1 VGEALR
7 TSDADC
13 VPEIASATPVPTVA
27 ERWFA
32 GLVLLMSSGA
42 FLLLIQDEEARA
54 SGARAGTL
62 VTNAI
67 WIAVYLA
74 TAYFIWKYGKRS
86 TIYKSKIWHL
96 PAILGVA
103 FVSVLWSDNAA
114 LTFVKAAALLGT
126 SIVGYYLAVRFTT
139 SELLLILAR
148 VYQVSAVLSLAFVF
162 LLPAFGVGSDEL
174 AGTWLGIYGHKNL
187 LGMNMAL
194 AFLLFSVLSINSRTG
209 GWIYRFSA
217 ALSLVLVFLSQSAT
231 SLVVCGVIAVCL
243 FVRVLYRNHFKALVI
258 VAVSLFAIVIATGGI
273 TSDPDRAAAA
283 IDRDPGLTGRTALW
297 AVVWTMIVEHPYL
310 GYGYGAF
317 WRGNNGPSAD
327 VWKLSGFEAFYSH
340 NGFLDVWLDLGI
352 LGLALLLLSLLIT
365 FRAAF
370 RLGRTTSTIEGSWP
384 FLFLVYLLISNL
396 TEGSLL
402 RINFLPW
409 ILYVSVAIQLSST
422 TVHNWNRG
430 GMTLAKQGAFS

>member
-1 VGEALR
+1 MKAGC
-7 TSDADC
+7 ADC
-13 VPEIASATPVPTVA
+13 VPEIVSPTPAPTAA

-42 FLLLIQDEEARA
+42 FLLLIKDEEVLA
-54 SGARAGTL
+54 SGERAGTL
-62 VTNAI
+62 VTNTI

-74 TAYFIWKYGKRS
+74 TAYFIWKYGKHS

-96 PAILGVA
+96 LAILGVA

-126 SIVGYYLAVRFTT
+126 SIVGYYLAVRFTI

-162 LLPAFGVGSDEL
+162 LLPAFGVGSDDY
-174 AGTWLGIYGHKNL
+174 AGMWQGIYGHKNM

-194 AFLLFSVLSINSRTG
+194 AFLIFSVLSINSRAG
-209 GWIYRFSA
+209 GWVYRFSA
-217 ALSLVLVFLSQSAT
+217 GLSLVLVFYSQSAT

-243 FVRVLYRNHFKALVI
+243 IVLVLYRNHFKALMI

-283 IDRDPGLTGRTALW
+283 IDRDPGLTGRTVLW
-297 AVVWTMIVEHPYL
+297 AVVWTMILEHPYL

-327 VWKLSGFEAFYSH
+327 VWKLSGFDAFYSH
-340 NGFLDVWLDLGI
+340 NGYLDLWLDLGI
-352 LGLALLLLSLLIT
+352 LGLGLLLLSLLIT
-365 FRAAF
+365 VRAAF
-370 RLGRTTSTIEGSWP
+370 RLGRTTSTMEGAWP
-384 FLFLVYLLISNL
+384 FLFLIYLVISNL

-402 RINFLPW
+402 RINLLPW
-409 ILYVSVAIQLSST
+409 ILYTSIAIQVSWSSAC
-422 TVHNWNRG
+422 
-430 GMTLAKQGAFS
+430 GMGSPTLQGAVNG